1 MKFKLKSGQDVDLS
15 IGQLADSYVLIDQ
28 GGNVV
33 ANVQKEDN
41 LSSFICKD
49 MDAIFEE
56 DALLFQEKIDKL
68 GHDYL
73 NQMYEGV
80 ETDIDDLDSEED
92 PFNPQDIS
100 IDTKSITMDTI
111 LRRLEQKSIILNP
124 DFQRSE
130 VWDNGRKSRLIESLL
145 LKIPIPMFYVA
156 RDEVGN
162 LTVVDG
168 LQRLSTIRDFVLGK
182 EYYNDPIHNKD
193 KKEIGLALTGLEFW
207 KELEGSTMKQL
218 PINLYNRIYETEFS
232 FTIINPRT
240 PEEVKR
246 NIFKR
251 INTGGMP
258 LSSQEIRNAL
268 YGGRATKLLNKLVT
282 LDLFKKATSYSIKS
296 ERMEDREL
304 VLRLV
309 SFLIRKPETYVRTTT
324 ADIWLSDT
332 MIILNAMPYF
342 NTKEYKRIKNRL
354 VGGIDESELQIY
366 TDEAIES
373 KVGLAL
379 ERAYQLFGN
388 SAFRKS
394 LPGHRRSPINQ
405 ALFEVWGVLLS
416 RMSEVHFSTLYE
428 NRTLFF
434 EEYGTL
440 LSQPEFIVAISRD
453 SMRNTSVKSRYVN
466 LAELINKYTND

>member
-1 MKFKLKSGQDVDLS
+1 
-15 IGQLADSYVLIDQ
+15 
-28 GGNVV
+28 
-33 ANVQKEDN
+33 
-41 LSSFICKD
+41 
-49 MDAIFEE
+49 
-56 DALLFQEKIDKL
+56 
-68 GHDYL
+68 
-73 NQMYEGV
+73 
-80 ETDIDDLDSEED
+80 
-92 PFNPQDIS
+92 
-100 IDTKSITMDTI
+100 
-111 LRRLEQKSIILNP
+111 
-124 DFQRSE
+124 
-130 VWDNGRKSRLIESLL
+130 
-145 LKIPIPMFYVA
+145 
-156 RDEVGN
+156 
-162 LTVVDG
+162 
-168 LQRLSTIRDFVLGK
+168 
-182 EYYNDPIHNKD
+182 
-193 KKEIGLALTGLEFW
+193 
-207 KELEGSTMKQL
+207 
-218 PINLYNRIYETEFS
+218 
-232 FTIINPRT
+232 
-240 PEEVKR
+240 
-246 NIFKR
+246 
-251 INTGGMP
+251 
-258 LSSQEIRNAL
+258 
-268 YGGRATKLLNKLVT
+268 
-282 LDLFKKATSYSIKS
+282 
-296 ERMEDREL
+296 
-304 VLRLV
+304 
-309 SFLIRKPETYVRTTT
+309 
-324 ADIWLSDT
+324 